1 MAYRIDYP
9 GRRKKRRF
17 PYWIF
22 LILAFVVLL
31 AVPKD
36 DLEYWLLPG
45 NPELTAQALSELV
58 KTLRQGTNA
67 GQAVAAFCG
76 SILRGAGLG

>member
-22 LILAFVVLL
+22 PILAFAVLL

-45 NPELTAQALSELV
+45 DPEVTAQALSELV
-58 KTLRQGTNA
+58 KTLRQGANA

>member
-45 NPELTAQALSELV
+45 DPEVTAQALSELV

-67 GQAVAAFCG
+67 GQAVASFCG

>member
-45 NPELTAQALSELV
+45 NPEVTAQALSELV
-58 KTLRQGTNA
+58 RTLRQGTNA

>member
-45 NPELTAQALSELV
+45 NPEVTAQALSELV

-76 SILRGAGLG
+76 SILQGAGLG

>member
-1 MAYRIDYP
+1 VAYRIDYP

-36 DLEYWLLPG
+36 DLEYWFLPG
-45 NPELTAQALSELV
+45 NPEVTAQALSELV
-58 KTLRQGTNA
+58 KMLRQGTNA

>member
-22 LILAFVVLL
+22 LILVFAVLL

-45 NPELTAQALSELV
+45 DPEVTAQALSELV
-58 KTLRQGTNA
+58 KTLRQGANA

>member
-45 NPELTAQALSELV
+45 NPEVTAQALSELV

-67 GQAVAAFCG
+67 GQALAAFCG

>member
-17 PYWIF
+17 PYWIL
-22 LILAFVVLL
+22 LILVFAVLL

-45 NPELTAQALSELV
+45 DPEVTAQALSELV

-67 GQAVAAFCG
+67 GQAMAAFCG

>member
-45 NPELTAQALSELV
+45 NPEVTAQALSELV

-67 GQAVAAFCG
+67 GQPVAAFCG

>member
-1 MAYRIDYP
+1 MAYRIDSP

-22 LILAFVVLL
+22 LILAFTVLL

-45 NPELTAQALSELV
+45 NPEVTAQALSELV

>member
-9 GRRKKRRF
+9 GRRKKKRF
-17 PYWIF
+17 PYWIL
-22 LILAFVVLL
+22 LILGFAVLL

-45 NPELTAQALSELV
+45 DPEVTAQALSELV

>member
-1 MAYRIDYP
+1 VAYRIDYP

-22 LILAFVVLL
+22 LILAFTVLL

-45 NPELTAQALSELV
+45 NPEVTAQALSELV

>member
-17 PYWIF
+17 PYWIL
-22 LILAFVVLL
+22 LILVFAVLL

-45 NPELTAQALSELV
+45 DPEVTAQALSELV

-67 GQAVAAFCG
+67 GQAVGSFCG

>member
-1 MAYRIDYP
+1 MAYRIDYT

-45 NPELTAQALSELV
+45 NPEVTAQALSELV

>member
-9 GRRKKRRF
+9 GRRKKRQF

-31 AVPKD
+31 VVPKD

-45 NPELTAQALSELV
+45 NPEVTAQALSELV

>member
-22 LILAFVVLL
+22 LILAFAVLL
-31 AVPKD
+31 VVPKD

-45 NPELTAQALSELV
+45 DPEVTAQALSELV

-67 GQAVAAFCG
+67 GQAVASFCG

>member
-22 LILAFVVLL
+22 LILAFAVLL

-36 DLEYWLLPG
+36 DLEYCLLPG
-45 NPELTAQALSELV
+45 DPEVTAQALSELV

>member
-17 PYWIF
+17 SYWIF

-45 NPELTAQALSELV
+45 NPEVTAQALSELV
-58 KTLRQGTNA
+58 RTLRQGTNA

>member
-17 PYWIF
+17 PYWIL
-22 LILAFVVLL
+22 LILVFAVLL

-45 NPELTAQALSELV
+45 DSEVTAQALSELV

-67 GQAVAAFCG
+67 GQAVVAFCG

>member
-45 NPELTAQALSELV
+45 NPEVTAQALSELV

-76 SILRGAGLG
+76 SILRGVGLG

>member
-1 MAYRIDYP
+1 MAYRIEYP

-22 LILAFVVLL
+22 LILACAVLL

-36 DLEYWLLPG
+36 DLKYWLLPG
-45 NPELTAQALSELV
+45 DPEVTAQALSELV
-58 KTLRQGTNA
+58 KTLRQGANA
-67 GQAVAAFCG
+67 GQAVASFCG
-76 SILRGAGLG
+76 SILRVAGLG

>member
-9 GRRKKRRF
+9 GRRKKKRF

-45 NPELTAQALSELV
+45 NPEVTAQALSELV

>member
-36 DLEYWLLPG
+36 DLEYWFLPG
-45 NPELTAQALSELV
+45 NPEVTAQALSELV
-58 KTLRQGTNA
+58 KMLRQGTNA

>member
-45 NPELTAQALSELV
+45 NPEVTAQALSELM

>member
-9 GRRKKRRF
+9 GRRKKKRF
-17 PYWIF
+17 PYWIL
-22 LILAFVVLL
+22 LILVFAVLL

-45 NPELTAQALSELV
+45 DPEVTAQALSELV

>member
-1 MAYRIDYP
+1 VAYRIDYP

-45 NPELTAQALSELV
+45 NPEVTAQALSELV

>member
-22 LILAFVVLL
+22 LILAFTVLL

-45 NPELTAQALSELV
+45 DPEVTAQALSELV

>member
-45 NPELTAQALSELV
+45 NPEVTAQALSELV

-76 SILRGAGLG
+76 SIIRGAGLG

>member
-9 GRRKKRRF
+9 GRRKKKRF
-17 PYWIF
+17 PYWIL
-22 LILAFVVLL
+22 LILAFAVLL

-45 NPELTAQALSELV
+45 DPEVTAQALSELV

>member
-45 NPELTAQALSELV
+45 NPEVTAQALSELV
-58 KTLRQGTNA
+58 KTLRQGANA

>member
-9 GRRKKRRF
+9 GRQKKRRF
-17 PYWIF
+17 SYWIF

-45 NPELTAQALSELV
+45 NPEVTAQALSELV

>member
-17 PYWIF
+17 SYWIF

-45 NPELTAQALSELV
+45 NPEVTAQALSELV

>member
-9 GRRKKRRF
+9 GRRNKRRF

-22 LILAFVVLL
+22 LILAFAVLL

-45 NPELTAQALSELV
+45 DPEVTAQALSELV

-67 GQAVAAFCG
+67 GQAVVAFCG

>member
-9 GRRKKRRF
+9 GRQKKRRF

-45 NPELTAQALSELV
+45 NPEVTAQALSELV

>member
-17 PYWIF
+17 PYWIL
-22 LILAFVVLL
+22 LILVFAVLL

-45 NPELTAQALSELV
+45 DPEVTAQALSELV